1 MTSLLQALLFVNV
14 NFLPHEH
21 FPEVILFFISLV
33 QKFLFGGRLIFGP
46 DAKSLVVTLLLI
58 LVPVVLFCT
67 LVASNLLDEIP
78 DGGSAI
84 LVVAIVFTI
93 YVSS

>member
-1 MTSLLQALLFVNV
+1 M
-14 NFLPHEH
+14 NFFLK
-21 FPEVILFFISLV
+21 LSYFILV
-33 QKFLFGGRLIFGP
+33 QIFLFGGRLIFGP

-67 LVASNLLDEIP
+67 LVARNLLDEIP
-78 DGGSAI
+78 DGGSVI
-84 LVVAIVFTI
+84 LVVTIVFTI